1 MINSIGS
8 GPNGGYLQVNNGFSS
23 QPYVAPNSNNPM
35 TGMIR
40 MNGNHF
46 EVFDGNSWLAV
57 SGSSAEVSLS
67 GSAIRALD
75 WCHKKMAE
83 ETRIKELAA
92 KNVTIA
98 DALAKYELAQE
109 QLKVVL
115 ALTDE
120 A

>member
-1 MINSIGS
+1 MINNIYNGVT
-8 GPNGGYLQVNNGFSS
+8 GGYLTVNSS
-23 QPYVAPNSNNPM
+23 GTGNPYVYPDANNPA

-40 MNGNHF
+40 MNGNQI
-46 EVFDGNSWLAV
+46 EVYNGSSWLMF
-57 SGSSAEVSLS
+57 GLNAEVSLN
-67 GSAIRALD
+67 GAAINALD
-75 WCHKKMAE
+75 WANKKMQE